1 MNIKGKIK
9 VINATNVVSDK
20 FSKREFVLTENSSQ
34 YPQDLLIQLTQD
46 KCSLI
51 DGFNIGQEIEVE
63 INLRGREW
71 INPQGEAKYFNTIE
85 AWKINGATNQ
95 AAAPRKMGNIEA
107 NFQEEA
113 IRNMQEDD
121 DDLPF

>member
-9 VINATNVVSDK
+9 VINPTNVVSEK

-51 DGFNIGQEIEVE
+51 DGFNVGQEIEVE

-85 AWKINGATNQ
+85 AWRINGATIQ

-121 DDLPF
+121 DNLPF

>member
-51 DGFNIGQEIEVE
+51 DGFNVGQEIEVQ

>member
-1 MNIKGKIK
+1 MNIKGKLK
-9 VINATNVVSDK
+9 EINPTIVVSDK

-51 DGFNIGQEIEVE
+51 DGFNVGQEIEVQ

-71 INPQGEAKYFNTIE
+71 INPQGETKYFNTIE
-85 AWKINGATNQ
+85 AWKITSLAVAEKSIQN
-95 AAAPRKMGNIEA
+95 
-107 NFQEEA
+107 
-113 IRNMQEDD
+113 
-121 DDLPF
+121 DLPSGNAVAENDLAF

>member
-20 FSKREFVLTENSSQ
+20 FSKREFVLTETSSQ

-51 DGFNIGQEIEVE
+51 DGFNVGQEIEVQ

-95 AAAPRKMGNIEA
+95 AAAPRKMGNIEE
-107 NFQEEA
+107 NFQEEM
-113 IRNMQEDD
+113 IRNMQDD